1 MNESSKE
8 NPPSRFVIQ
17 DNPKLGN
24 TEKRNRTLP
33 FQELSTK
40 TIIVILAWPFI
51 VNALSSGVKT
61 TAKHLSGI
69 K

>member
-1 MNESSKE
+1 MGD
-8 NPPSRFVIQ
+8 I
-17 DNPKLGN
+17 PKAGT
-24 TEKRNRTLP
+24 TEKRMLP
-33 FQELSTK
+33 FQELSAK

-51 VNALSSGVKT
+51 VNAISSGVKT

>member
-1 MNESSKE
+1 M
-8 NPPSRFVIQ
+8 FVMG
-17 DNPKLGN
+17 DTPKAGN
-24 TEKRNRTLP
+24 MEKRTLP
-33 FQELSTK
+33 FQELSAK

-51 VNALSSGVKT
+51 VNAISSGVKT

>member
-1 MNESSKE
+1 MGD
-8 NPPSRFVIQ
+8 I
-17 DNPKLGN
+17 PKAGN
-24 TEKRNRTLP
+24 TEKRTLP
-33 FQELSTK
+33 FQELSAK

-51 VNALSSGVKT
+51 VNAISSGVKT